1 MNGPTRCPNCGRR
14 QGWDGH
20 AYAPCKR
27 PAAARHAAPMILT
40 AGAVWRSGYRYGYPS
55 PTRLGL
61 DALRYRGR
69 HLAP

>member
-1 MNGPTRCPNCGRR
+1 MNGPTRPVEGRR
-14 QGWDGH
+14 PHVRTWPTR
-20 AYAPCKR
+20 APR
-27 PAAARHAAPMILT
+27 AARHAAPMILT